1 MAPIAEMGWKEFE
14 YEVPKGWFGKEKKKL
29 KYVEYRPA
37 FPEVIGS
44 EILAEAIKESLD
56 INIHEKIAL
65 EKTLTHTRVR
75 NGTPSHPR
83 GEEPKNTGRI
93 GI

>member
-29 KYVEYRPA
+29 KYVRYKTVSRDM
-37 FPEVIGS
+37 IGS

-56 INIHEKIAL
+56 LDSHGRISISDA
-65 EKTLTHTRVR
+65 LTHTSQR
-75 NGTPSHPR
+75 
-83 GEEPKNTGRI
+83 
-93 GI
+93 